1 MCDVASH
8 AWRTHVLRCL
18 EKKMENDSYV
28 KIAKDACSLIA
39 RIELKLAMI
48 GLIAHNGKLAEA
60 AGILDDLREDLLKE
74 DVLKRY
80 AALESGAGDRERAE
94 AYASEVC
101 DE

>member
-1 MCDVASH
+1 
-8 AWRTHVLRCL
+8 
-18 EKKMENDSYV
+18 MENDSYV
-28 KIAKDACSLIA
+28 KLAKDACSLIA
-39 RIELKLAMI
+39 SIEVKFAII
-48 GLIAHNGKLAEA
+48 GLLVYKGKLDEA
-60 AGILDDLREDLLKE
+60 TDLLNDVSKSLLKE

>member
-1 MCDVASH
+1 
-8 AWRTHVLRCL
+8 
-18 EKKMENDSYV
+18 MENDSYV
-28 KIAKDACSLIA
+28 KLAGDACSLIA
-39 RIELKLAMI
+39 SIELKFAMI
-48 GLIAHNGKLAEA
+48 GLLVYNGRVDEVSDVLNEVSKS
-60 AGILDDLREDLLKE
+60 LLKE

>member
-1 MCDVASH
+1 M
-8 AWRTHVLRCL
+8 

-28 KIAKDACSLIA
+28 KLAKDACSLIA
-39 RIELKLAMI
+39 KIELKFAMI
-48 GLIAHNGKLAEA
+48 GLLVHNGKLDEA
-60 AGILDDLREDLLKE
+60 SGILRDASEDLLKE

-80 AALESGAGDRERAE
+80 AALEKGSGDRERAE

>member
-1 MCDVASH
+1 
-8 AWRTHVLRCL
+8 
-18 EKKMENDSYV
+18 MENDSYV

-39 RIELKLAMI
+39 QLELKFAMI
-48 GLIAHNGKLAEA
+48 DLLAYKGKLDEA
-60 AGILDDLREDLLKE
+60 SGILRDVSEDLLKE
-74 DVLKRY
+74 DVLERY

>member
-1 MCDVASH
+1 
-8 AWRTHVLRCL
+8 
-18 EKKMENDSYV
+18 MENDSYV
-28 KIAKDACSLIA
+28 KLAKDACSLIA
-39 RIELKLAMI
+39 QIELKFVMI
-48 GLIAHNGKLAEA
+48 GLLVHNGKVDEA
-60 AGILDDLREDLLKE
+60 SDLLSEVSKSLLKE

>member
-1 MCDVASH
+1 
-8 AWRTHVLRCL
+8 
-18 EKKMENDSYV
+18 MENDSYV
-28 KIAKDACSLIA
+28 KLAKDACSLIA
-39 RIELKLAMI
+39 QIELKFAII
-48 GLIAHNGKLAEA
+48 GLLVHKGKLDEA
-60 AGILDDLREDLLKE
+60 SYLLNDVSKSLLKE

>member
-1 MCDVASH
+1 
-8 AWRTHVLRCL
+8 
-18 EKKMENDSYV
+18 MENDSYV
-28 KIAKDACSLIA
+28 KLAKDACSLIA
-39 RIELKLAMI
+39 QIELKFAFI
-48 GLIAHNGKLAEA
+48 GLLVSKGKLYEA
-60 AGILDDLREDLLKE
+60 SDLLNDVSKSLLKE

>member
-1 MCDVASH
+1 
-8 AWRTHVLRCL
+8 
-18 EKKMENDSYV
+18 MENDSYV

-39 RIELKLAMI
+39 QIELKFVILE
-48 GLIAHNGKLAEA
+48 LLVYNGKDDEA
-60 AGILDDLREDLLKE
+60 ADLLDDVSKSLLNE

>member
-1 MCDVASH
+1 
-8 AWRTHVLRCL
+8 
-18 EKKMENDSYV
+18 MENDSYV
-28 KIAKDACSLIA
+28 KLAKDACSLIA
-39 RIELKLAMI
+39 STELKFAMA
-48 GLIAHNGKLAEA
+48 GFLAHNGKVDEA
-60 AGILDDLREDLLKE
+60 SGILRDGIDDILKE

>member
-1 MCDVASH
+1 M
-8 AWRTHVLRCL
+8 
-18 EKKMENDSYV
+18 EKEVEHDSYV
-28 KIAKDACSLIA
+28 KLAKDACSLIA
-39 RIELKLAMI
+39 SIEVKFAII
-48 GLIAHNGKLAEA
+48 GLLVYKGKLDEA
-60 AGILDDLREDLLKE
+60 TDLLNDVSKSLLKE